1 MRQRFVPST
10 CSNMTT
16 SERHT
21 PTGKHVDLQPSPS
34 QGAVGQS
41 EIDHVTENRLRNLVE
56 AAGDMVWTVDMSMQ
70 PTYVSASVQQHLG
83 YTREEAMKQPMHK
96 VFAPHSYRLAM
107 EALSAELER
116 DSVLD
121 TPADRTRTFEL
132 DLFHKDGHVVP
143 VEICYSAL
151 RDATGAPTEIMA
163 VARNI
168 SERIRIQHENRAQTE
183 KLIAALQQT
192 VQSLAMLLE
201 MRDSY
206 TAGHQRRVADLACA
220 IARRLGLSAD
230 VTQGLQLAG
239 LIHDIGKVRVPAEIL
254 NSTRHLCSAE
264 FEIIKMHPTTGYLVL
279 RGIDFPW
286 PIAEAVYQHHERID
300 GTGYPQGLS
309 GDDITFESRIL
320 AVADVVEAIA
330 SSRPYRHAL
339 GVECALD
346 EISVEKGIRYD
357 RDVVDACIKVFHN
370 DLYMFADQG
379 TAMPGDY

>member
-1 MRQRFVPST
+1 
-10 CSNMTT
+10 MTT

-370 DLYMFADQG
+370 DLYMFAEQE